1 MKDVRITLTRLV
13 ACLTTLLFFAGV
25 TFAGPP
31 LLCERIEIGSEKS
44 LPWSS
49 SSWNITGEEKYDVN
63 HLVSDTL
70 ALLTPDAPVLAH
82 METLRRAT
90 IYAQHKPAIAKEL
103 LAKLEARTY
112 EKPQDALAAFD
123 FGYLSECYKQMSWL
137 FQYADSLKATP
148 EHRVGFDAAKNVDGY
163 GWVKKAIHLSGQ
175 NAEMEFAAALIATDG
190 VKGERQEHVQ
200 MAQAGAKDN
209 PMLARNLEKRF
220 PNKTALAR

>member
-1 MKDVRITLTRLV
+1 MKDIRITLTRWV

-25 TFAGPP
+25 TLAGPP

-63 HLVSDTL
+63 H
-70 ALLTPDAPVLAH
+70 

-112 EKPQDALAAFD
+112 DKPQDALAAFD

-190 VKGERQEHVQ
+190 IKGERQEHVQ
-200 MAQAGAKDN
+200 MARAGAKDN